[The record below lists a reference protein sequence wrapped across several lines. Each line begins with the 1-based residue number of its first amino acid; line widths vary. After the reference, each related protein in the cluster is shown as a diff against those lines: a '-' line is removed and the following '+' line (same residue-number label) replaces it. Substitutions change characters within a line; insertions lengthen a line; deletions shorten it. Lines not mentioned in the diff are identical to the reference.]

1 MILSKPLYTLGV
13 ACYVAAIY
21 LASFFN
27 PKARLWVRGRKN
39 IFKRLREKMG
49 NNTFPVV
56 WIHCA
61 SYGEFEQGRP
71 LIERIFKEKKYFV
84 LVTFFSPSGKEAF
97 KFFEMAHY
105 VEYLPPDFPG
115 HVRKFL
121 SIVKPNKALFIRY
134 EFWLNYLFELKKR
147 NISHYLIS
155 AIFKPHHPFFRWY
168 GSVFRESLKGFSE
181 IFVQDNT
188 SLTLLNGIGIEN
200 ASIQGD
206 SRIDRVIK
214 IKNDPAPV
222 EGLYLWKNTKGPVV
236 CFGSIW
242 ENDMDW
248 IIRWW
253 AKWKTD
259 FPELKG
265 LLIPHEISNNMMD
278 YITTSLKENKFSF
291 AFFGQPVEN
300 EDFLIVNK
308 MGYLS
313 KIYRHADVAY
323 VGGAMGNGVHN
334 ILEPAVYEIP
344 VIICGNNLSNFIE
357 IEELIKESCV
367 FHILP
372 EGHAQDII
380 KNVLTNKTI
389 IKEKLNKYFTLK
401 AGASDKMFEKIFQN
415 RGFEV

>member
-1 MILSKPLYTLGV
+1 
-13 ACYVAAIY
+13 
-21 LASFFN
+21 
-27 PKARLWVRGRKN
+27 
-39 IFKRLREKMG
+39 MG
-49 NNTFPVV
+49 NNTLPVV

-61 SYGEFEQGRP
+61 SFGEFEQGRP

-97 KFFEMAHY
+97 KTFEMAHQ
-105 VEYLPPDFPG
+105 VEYLPPDFPK
-115 HVRKFL
+115 HVKKFL
-121 SIVKPNKALFIRY
+121 SIIKPYKALFIRY

-155 AIFKPHHPFFRWY
+155 GVFKPHHPFFRWY
-168 GSVFRESLKGFSE
+168 GRLFRESLKGFSE
-181 IFVQDNT
+181 IFVQDQT
-188 SLTLLNGIGIEN
+188 SLTLLNGIGIKN

-214 IKNDPAPV
+214 IKNDPTPV
-222 EGLYLWKNTKGPVV
+222 DGLYLWKNPKGPVV

-242 ENDMDW
+242 ENDLDW

-253 AKWKTD
+253 SNWKRD

-265 LLIPHEISNNMMD
+265 LLVPHEISNKMTD
-278 YITTSLKENKFSF
+278 YITSSLKENKFTF

-300 EDFLIVNK
+300 EEFIIVNK

-313 KIYRHADVAY
+313 KIYRYADVAY
-323 VGGAMGNGVHN
+323 VGGAMGEGVHN

-344 VIICGNNLSNFIE
+344 VIICGHNLSNFIE
-357 IEELIKESCV
+357 IEELIKEDCV
-367 FHILP
+367 FQILP
-372 EGHAQDII
+372 DDPADDLI
-380 KNVLTNKTI
+380 KNALTQKKI
-389 IKEKLNKYFTLK
+389 IKEKLNKYFIQK

-415 RGFEV
+415 HCFEV

>member
-1 MILSKPLYTLGV
+1 MILSRPLYTLGV
-13 ACYVAAIY
+13 ACYVAAIH
-21 LASFFN
+21 LACFFN
-27 PKARLWVRGRKN
+27 SKARLWVEGRKN
-39 IFKRLREKMG
+39 IFKRLKNKMG
-49 NNTFPVV
+49 NNTLPVV

-71 LIERIFKEKKYFV
+71 LIERIFNKNNYFV

-97 KFFEMAHY
+97 KSFEMAHH
-105 VEYLPPDFPG
+105 VEYLPPDFPH
-115 HVRKFL
+115 HVKRFL
-121 SIVKPNKALFIRY
+121 SIVKPHKALFIRY

-155 AIFKPHHPFFRWY
+155 GIFKPHHPFFKWY
-168 GSVFRESLKGFSE
+168 GSIFRESLKGFSE
-181 IFVQDNT
+181 IFVQDEI
-188 SLTLLNGIGIEN
+188 SLTLLNEIGIKN

-248 IIRWW
+248 ILRWW

-265 LLIPHEISNNMMD
+265 LLIPHEISNKMTD
-278 YITTSLKENKFSF
+278 FITSLLNENKFSF

-300 EDFLIVNK
+300 EEFLIVNK

-313 KIYRHADVAY
+313 KIYRYADVAY
-323 VGGAMGNGVHN
+323 VGGAMGDGVHN

-357 IEELIKESCV
+357 IEELIKEGCV

-372 EGHAQDII
+372 EESAQDVI
-380 KNVLTNKTI
+380 KNVLTNKTY

-401 AGASDKMFEKIFQN
+401 AGASEKMFEKIFPN
-415 RGFEV
+415 RSFEV